1 MPLLVSVVVPFFNE
15 LENVEPLVRQVGET
29 FAGLPEYRH
38 ELILVDDGSSDGT
51 ADRIREL
58 AAADPTLRPLIFD
71 SNYGQSAALVAGMR
85 LAGGER
91 ILTLDGDLQND
102 PRDFPAVLAKLETH
116 DAVFGYRAGRQD
128 RWLRRVSSRVANRV
142 RNWVLRDGVRD
153 IGCGLKGF
161 RRCVVPHLV
170 SYNGAH
176 RYLAV
181 SVRLAGLTIAEIPA
195 RHHPRRHG
203 RSKYGVHNRLWR
215 SLYDLAGVRWLR
227 TRYVNPKIRRED
239 R

>member
-1 MPLLVSVVVPFFNE
+1 VLVSVVVPFFNE
-15 LENVEPLVRQVGET
+15 LESVEPLVRQVGEA
-29 FAGLPEYRH
+29 FSGLPAYRH

-51 ADRIREL
+51 AGRIREL
-58 AAADPTLRPLIFD
+58 AAGDPRIRPLIFD
-71 SNYGQSAALVAGMR
+71 RNYGQSAALVAGMR
-85 LAGGER
+85 LAAGER
-91 ILTLDGDLQND
+91 ILILDGDLQND
-102 PRDFPAVLAKLETH
+102 PRDFPALLARLESH

-128 RWLRRVSSRVANRV
+128 DWLRRVSSRIANRV

-161 RRCVVPHLV
+161 RRSVVPHLV
-170 SYNGAH
+170 SFNGAH

-181 SVRLAGLTIAEIPA
+181 TVRLAGLTIAEQPA

-215 SLYDLAGVRWLR
+215 GLHDLAGVRWLR
-227 TRYVNPKIRRED
+227 SRYVNPKIREED